1 MPLYSMNCTTGAI
14 TQIGGYLHDIAE
26 IAYKETGPVLYGF
39 SRQAGGQL
47 YTINTSNG
55 TPTLVDGGGGLG
67 NIQNIMYAPDTD
79 TLYGYSPLDGGSFY
93 SINQSTGVPTLLVN
107 RGSVGFGGYKL
118 GAYDSAGGVLL
129 YNGKSVAFVIATD
142 GTVAATVEDGVD
154 TDVLAISYNHTSS
167 AIYTLRQGIVY
178 RDNADSSR
186 DTITQSGL
194 KNIRTFCFT
203 TDALNTAYL
212 LG

>member
-55 TPTLVDGGGGLG
+55 TPTLVDGG
-67 NIQNIMYAPDTD
+67 
-79 TLYGYSPLDGGSFY
+79 SFY

-118 GAYDSAGGVLL
+118 GAYDSAGDVLL